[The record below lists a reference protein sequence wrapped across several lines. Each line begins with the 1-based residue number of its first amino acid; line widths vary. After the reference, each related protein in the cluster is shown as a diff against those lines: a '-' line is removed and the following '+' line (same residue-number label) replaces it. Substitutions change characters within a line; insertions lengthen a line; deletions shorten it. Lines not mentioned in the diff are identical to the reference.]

1 MISRNYAL
9 AFGTIALCMSSFLT
23 TVVRAETLV
32 FEATTD
38 FPVIDA
44 GEVPYYSE
52 APGRPSLA
60 IDAAIE
66 SNRNQ
71 FAKASMTYEGASGYF
86 DITLVTLAEL
96 DGEAP
101 YRVLIDDVLVGSAIN
116 PEVIVDYTS
125 VRNIFENI
133 VIPQGA
139 TISVESLANT
149 NGKIPEGDGTAFAR
163 GRWTSLELDSSD
175 AGTIAE
181 DETDLA
187 VDVSI
192 DASRLV
198 VGESSTLVVNIDNGS
213 DSAVAT
219 QPLVTL
225 TRPHTQLDIET
236 GPLESCTESGDEI
249 VCHLSEIPAGGSHQM
264 FLVLTALEASSS
276 VPLQVTVTADQTD
289 SYIADNSVTL
299 PLQID
304 ARSDAEGTSTDTIEN
319 GGNGLTPDTTM
330 NATESESRSGG
341 GVSVGLLGLLLIA
354 TFGLKRRYQWS

>member
-1 MISRNYAL
+1 MTPRNYAHL
-9 AFGTIALCMSSFLT
+9 FGTVALCMSCFLT
-23 TVVRAETLV
+23 TVARAETLV

-52 APGRPSLA
+52 SPGRPSLA

-66 SNRNQ
+66 SYRNK
-71 FAKASMTYEGASGYF
+71 FARASMVYEGATGYF

-101 YRVLIDDVLVGSAIN
+101 YRVLIDDVLVGSANN
-116 PEVIVDYTS
+116 PEVVVDYTS

-139 TISVESLANT
+139 VISVESLANT

-163 GRWTSLELDSSD
+163 GRWTSLELDSSST
-175 AGTIAE
+175 GTITE
-181 DETDLA
+181 DESDLA

-198 VGESSTLVVNIDNGS
+198 VGESSTLTVNIENGA

-225 TRPHTQLDIET
+225 TRPHAQLDIET
-236 GPLESCTESGDEI
+236 GPLESCTGTGDEI

-264 FLVLTALEASSS
+264 FLVLTALEASAS
-276 VPLQVTVTADQTD
+276 VQLQVTASADQTD
-289 SYIADNSVTL
+289 SHIADNSVTL

-304 ARSDAEGTSTDTIEN
+304 AQSVPEETNTTTAEN
-319 GGNGLTPDTTM
+319 GDNGLTPDTTT
-330 NATESESRSGG
+330 NTTESENRSDSGA
-341 GVSVGLLGLLLIA
+341 SSFLGLLLIA
-354 TFGLKRRYQWS
+354 TFGLRRRFQWN